1 MLNPFSKV
9 DISFDDFRLSAR
21 KRLPKLL
28 FEYIDGAASDGSGE
42 AENRR
47 IIRHLRLKTKAL
59 INVEQRSLNHKVFRV
74 PTKLPVGIAP
84 MGMVQMAGVGADE
97 AFAKFASKYEIPVG
111 VSTAASMSLE
121 KYAEYSRGYAWFQ
134 LYYMADKAELKTL
147 NVDKSWRKGVDT
159 RFWSRG

>member
-47 IIRHLRLKTKAL
+47 IIKHFRLKTKAL
-59 INVEQRSLNHKVFRV
+59 INVIMMSNRSW
-74 PTKLPVGIAP
+74 KLLICSIS
-84 MGMVQMAGVGADE
+84 GV
-97 AFAKFASKYEIPVG
+97 
-111 VSTAASMSLE
+111 AA
-121 KYAEYSRGYAWFQ
+121 
-134 LYYMADKAELKTL
+134 
-147 NVDKSWRKGVDT
+147 V
-159 RFWSRG
+159 